1 MACEELLPLESC
13 DLPPKATNGR
23 FENFDKIPPQVGLL
37 VQQCSGRGGFET
49 YAQVGCSLGIVLVM
63 VASIPLGGTRSSTNS
78 P

>member
-37 VQQCSGRGGFET
+37 VQQCSGRGCSGYGGFN
-49 YAQVGCSLGIVLVM
+49 
-63 VASIPLGGTRSSTNS
+63 SSWWNEI
-78 P
+78 